1 MNTAKLDKVFKQ
13 VDNLSKG
20 LPADWE
26 EISDELTFKQYMR
39 ANHPDDS
46 NIGHKAL
53 FSLSATK
60 REKVFTDLRNIKKGD
75 DTI

>member
-26 EISDELTFKQYMR
+26 EISDSFDWYMS
-39 ANHPDDS
+39 ANYPD
-46 NIGHKAL
+46 KAL
-53 FSLSATK
+53 FELPK
-60 REKVFTDLRNIKKGD
+60 QEQEKVFTALRNIKKGL